1 MSYHNMKHVLLQ
13 CLKQYARAWFG
24 NWTHFDFQNV
34 CLMVVLSATPF
45 KRIIQSGMRNL
56 CFPYVIVVVIVW
68 HDYDGKISI
77 FQQDLLWNESKMRTM
92 RKSNSSSYL
101 IPYLIH
107 KFTFSIHNLEM
118 EFCFNADVCDYV
130 VYNVICH
137 FNTYSV
143 LFGAFWQTQNVPYS
157 CYQGRKKKNNNIRTF
172 QLFDSVVWK
181 SENISINYGIIT
193 IRFVCNGHS
202 GLVFVHFD
210 AKMCHMTI
218 DVLIESG
225 K

>member
-1 MSYHNMKHVLLQ
+1 MPKTICEGMIWKLDTFRFSKCMFDGGPLRNTIQKNYSV
-13 CLKQYARAWFG
+13 G
-24 NWTHFDFQNV
+24 NEEFMLSV
-34 CLMVVLSATPF
+34 CY
-45 KRIIQSGMRNL
+45 
-56 CFPYVIVVVIVW
+56 CCCYCVW

-92 RKSNSSSYL
+92 RKSTSSSYL

-118 EFCFNADVCDYV
+118 EFCFNFGVCDYV

-143 LFGAFWQTQNVPYS
+143 LVGAFWQTQNVPYS

-218 DVLIESG
+218 DILIESG